1 MEEIERLK
9 KQNKHLKIENDKFK
23 GKLEDTSSLMKEKVE
38 QANKQSKQIKEVRTF
53 SLIRSYFC
61 KVLYKV

>member
-38 QANKQSKQIKEVRTF
+38 QANKQSKQIKEVR
-53 SLIRSYFC
+53 SLSSIIFI
-61 KVLYKV
+61 

>member
-38 QANKQSKQIKEVRTF
+38 QANKQSKQIKEVR
-53 SLIRSYFC
+53 SLSSIIFI
-61 KVLYKV
+61 KD